1 VPVNGGDSRKDDAGS
16 ETDLP
21 GEDVPALDAPTAS
34 GPPAGSPPDGVA
46 TGRLLPPGMGPGTPP
61 AGEPAGRFV
70 TIRSMA
76 IACALMPI
84 LALWV
89 VLQEAIWYSGHSTAI
104 SLFYH
109 VTFVVFLL
117 GVANLGVKRLWP
129 SAALDAREM
138 VTIYMMLAI
147 AGTFCSHDMLQILVP
162 MISYPLE
169 GATASNRWGELI
181 LPHIPKWAIL
191 QDKAAAHDFQVGNA
205 SLYEW
210 RVLKAWLGPLGL
222 WFGFLVAFMA
232 ALLCI
237 NILFRRPWTEKER
250 LSFPII
256 QIPMMIS
263 TGLSKLL
270 RNKLFWIG
278 FAITATIDTV
288 NGFRHFYP
296 SIPEIPIVRA
306 FSFNEYLV
314 ERPWNAI
321 AGTTINL
328 YPFVIGLAFF
338 LPTDLAFSCWFFFV
352 MYLMQ
357 RVVTAAIGIHDLPG
371 FPFTNEQAAGGY
383 FALGLLALW
392 LSRRHFR
399 GVFRTV
405 LGRPGGID
413 DSREPLTY
421 RRAFIDL
428 VICACVL
435 VAVGSLLGGSLHVM
449 IVFFLIFFV
458 YSIAIAR
465 MRAELGPPAHDLHA
479 TGPGVLMHN
488 ALGTRALGDGNMT
501 AFASFWWFNRAY
513 RAHFSAHSM
522 EGFKLAQ
529 LTRTRSRSMMV
540 AMVVAVIVGSIA
552 AFWAVLHACYVHG
565 AAGKV
570 AGHFASEGWGRMAN
584 WMNRP
589 QDPRYAATAATV
601 IGLLFTLL
609 LGALR
614 MRFTW
619 WLWHP
624 VGYATSMSWSMGKMW
639 FCIFLGWLAKLLI
652 TRYGGAKAYRKALPF
667 VVGIVLGEFVVGSL
681 WQIYGSIYST
691 KVYHFWG

>member
-1 VPVNGGDSRKDDAGS
+1 MV
-16 ETDLP
+16 
-21 GEDVPALDAPTAS
+21 
-34 GPPAGSPPDGVA
+34 
-46 TGRLLPPGMGPGTPP
+46 PGTTP
-61 AGEPAGRFV
+61 AGEQGGRFV

-89 VLQEAIWYSGHSTAI
+89 VLSEAIWYSGHSTVI

-129 SAALDAREM
+129 SAALDGREM
-138 VTIYMMLAI
+138 VTIYMMLSI

-162 MISYPLE
+162 MIAYPVE
-169 GATASNRWGELI
+169 AANASNRWDDLVLKH
-181 LPHIPKWAIL
+181 LPDWAIIW
-191 QDKAAAHDFQVGNA
+191 DKDVAHEFEVGNA

-210 RVLKAWLGPLGL
+210 RVLKVWLAPLAAWC
-222 WFGFLVAFMA
+222 GFLLVFMA

-237 NILFRRPWTEKER
+237 NILFRKPWTEKER

-270 RNKLFWIG
+270 TNKLFWIG
-278 FAITATIDTV
+278 FAITATIDVV
-288 NGFRHFYP
+288 NGFNHFYP
-296 SIPEIPIVRA
+296 SIPEIPIVGA
-306 FSFNEYLV
+306 FSFREYLV
-314 ERPWNAI
+314 ERPWNSI

-328 YPFVIGLAFF
+328 YPFVIGLVFF

-352 MYLMQ
+352 LYLLQ

-371 FPFTNEQAAGGY
+371 FPFPREQAGGGY
-383 FALGLLALW
+383 LALGLLALW

-405 LGRPGGID
+405 LGMPGGAD
-413 DSREPLTY
+413 DSHEPVTY
-421 RRAFIDL
+421 RRTFIDL
-428 VICACVL
+428 VICTCVL
-435 VAVGSLLGGSLHVM
+435 VWFGTLLGGSIHVM
-449 IVFFLIFFV
+449 IAFFLIFFI

-465 MRAELGPPAHDLHA
+465 MRAELGPPAHDLHF
-479 TGPGVLMHN
+479 TGPGIVMQNAIGSN
-488 ALGTRALGDGNMT
+488 ALGSGNIT
-501 AFASFWWFNRAY
+501 AFASMWWFNRAY
-513 RAHFSAHSM
+513 RAHFSAHSI

-529 LTRTRSRSMMV
+529 LTKTRSRSMMV
-540 AMVVAVIVGSIA
+540 AMVVAIIVGSIA
-552 AFWAVLHACYVHG
+552 AFWAVMHACYVHG
-565 AAGKV
+565 ASGKCAGY
-570 AGHFASEGWGRMAN
+570 FARQSWGNMAT
-584 WMNRP
+584 WIGQP
-589 QDPRYAATAATV
+589 QEPRYAATAAMV

-609 LGALR
+609 LGFMR

-624 VGYATSMSWSMGKMW
+624 VGYATSMSWSMGKIW
-639 FCIFLGWLAKLLI
+639 FCLFLGWLAKMLI

-667 VVGIVLGEFVVGSL
+667 VVGVVLGEFVVGSL
-681 WQIYGSIYST
+681 WGIYGSIYST
-691 KVYHFWG
+691 PVYHFWG